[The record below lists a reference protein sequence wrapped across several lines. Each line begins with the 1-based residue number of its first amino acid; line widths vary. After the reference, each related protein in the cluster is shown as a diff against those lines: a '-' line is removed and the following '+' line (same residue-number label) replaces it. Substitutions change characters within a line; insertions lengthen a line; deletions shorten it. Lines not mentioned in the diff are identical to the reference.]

1 MSIIVN
7 SLQFKNWTH
16 CSVYTRGTMLYVL
29 CIRFPEEIFSV
40 WKYAYYGGK
49 YAHHSGLFFL
59 VFTFS
64 HIKGSPEILWDTE
77 LMKFCKTYADSPFRY
92 TKMNSVHS
100 NFRNIITPTVIPNFS
115 SLISTVKKY
124 TVTRIGVY

>member
-16 CSVYTRGTMLYVL
+16 CSVYTWGTVLYVL

-40 WKYAYYGGK
+40 WKYVLDTPWWA
-49 YAHHSGLFFL
+49 FF